1 VTGGALPAMQEEL
14 LGLLAARKGHFRFES
29 GHHGDLWLE
38 LDTLF
43 LRPARLGRYA
53 DELARRLS
61 AHRVD
66 AICGPL
72 VGGAFLAEMIAAAL
86 DVEFCYSARET
97 RYRLPR
103 AFRDAVRGRRVAVAD
118 DVINA
123 GSAVRGTLADL
134 QDCGATPVAIGAL
147 LVLGSPAADLA
158 AERGLPL
165 EPIASRPNLLW
176 SPSDCPLCAAGLPL
190 ERPQGFS

>member
-1 VTGGALPAMQEEL
+1 MTDAPLRAMQEEL

-38 LDTLF
+38 LDALF
-43 LRPARLGRYA
+43 LRPQRLGRFA
-53 DELARRLS
+53 EELARRLS

-66 AICGPL
+66 AVCGPL
-72 VGGAFLAEMIAAAL
+72 VGGAFLAEMIATAL
-86 DVEFCYSARET
+86 DVEFSYSARAT
-97 RYRLPR
+97 GYRLPV
-103 AFRDAVRGRRVAVAD
+103 ALRDAVHGRRVAVVD

-147 LVLGSPAADLA
+147 LVLGSPAAELA

-165 EPIASRPNLLW
+165 ETIASRPNLLW
-176 SPSDCPLCAAGLPL
+176 PPSDCPLCAAGLPL
-190 ERPQGFS
+190 EVLS